1 MPCGCHAYA
10 FGECAAEQH
19 GDGTVRKRRGD
30 RAVDRRDVEQLAQ
43 EARLKRRSLGQTCS
57 RHVLSPTNAG
67 RGTRRVA
74 ARVVVPRPLSH
85 KPHNKKQRAMRP
97 RAGIAGRPLY
107 ATAAARVAPWLLV
120 ASLSPPPKLAPSL
133 RAIDA
138 TALPAHLAV
147 VMDGNSR
154 WAEAQG
160 VPVASG
166 HAQGVHALRE
176 LIGQCLALGSPLRVL
191 TVYAFST
198 ENWGR
203 PQAEVDALLLLI
215 QSTLEAE
222 AAELRARG
230 VRLRF
235 IGERDRLPERLR
247 ALLDE
252 LEAAPPDEERLL
264 LCVALNY
271 GGQQAIAAAAGALA
285 ARAVAGELAP
295 CDITPAHVAAALRDG
310 ASGPPCPPDVVLRT
324 GGQQRLSN
332 FLLFEVAY
340 AELVTLDALWPAF
353 DAAALADGLEEYARR
368 RRTLGVRHETS

>member
-1 MPCGCHAYA
+1 
-10 FGECAAEQH
+10 
-19 GDGTVRKRRGD
+19 
-30 RAVDRRDVEQLAQ
+30 
-43 EARLKRRSLGQTCS
+43 
-57 RHVLSPTNAG
+57 
-67 RGTRRVA
+67 
-74 ARVVVPRPLSH
+74 
-85 KPHNKKQRAMRP
+85 MRP

-222 AAELRARG
+222 AAEL
-230 VRLRF
+230 
-235 IGERDRLPERLR
+235 
-247 ALLDE
+247 
-252 LEAAPPDEERLL
+252 
-264 LCVALNY
+264 
-271 GGQQAIAAAAGALA
+271 
-285 ARAVAGELAP
+285 
-295 CDITPAHVAAALRDG
+295 
-310 ASGPPCPPDVVLRT
+310 
-324 GGQQRLSN
+324 LS
-332 FLLFEVAY
+332 LI
-340 AELVTLDALWPAF
+340 
-353 DAAALADGLEEYARR
+353 
-368 RRTLGVRHETS
+368 HI